1 MPVGRDEA
9 ARAVLEWNPEALLM
23 RYIGL
28 ILSLG
33 IICWVL
39 YQAAGGGKAETI
51 IPAEQQKALNTAKG
65 MEDALKEASKKS
77 MEQAEKASG
86 G

>member
-1 MPVGRDEA
+1 
-9 ARAVLEWNPEALLM
+9 M

-39 YQAAGGGKAETI
+39 YQAAGGGKAETA
-51 IPAEQQKALNTAKG
+51 IPVEYQKSVKTAKG
-65 MEDALKEASKKS
+65 LEQSMQDAAKKS
-77 MEQAEKASG
+77 MEEAEKRSG
-86 G
+86 Q